1 MAACSKCGSVISEGA
16 SFCSVCGSPVSSI
29 VSSSAAP
36 ENATAAAGAGLSS
49 NVAAALA
56 YLGFLV
62 TGILFLLV
70 EPYKK
75 DRFVRFHAIQSICY
89 TGLFVIFGI
98 IWGNIAWLGFLSFGF
113 AWTLVSFLGALI
125 RLAFFAYWI
134 YLMYKAYNRERY
146 RIPFIGEFA
155 SKQAGGEG

>member
-36 ENATAAAGAGLSS
+36 ENATAATGAGLSS

-62 TGILFLLV
+62 TGILFLVL
-70 EPYKK
+70 EPYKR
-75 DRFVRFHAIQSICY
+75 DGFVRFHAIQSLCY
-89 TGLFVIFGI
+89 TGLLVVLGI
-98 IWGNIAWLGFLSFGF
+98 LWENIAWAGVLSFGF
-113 AWTLVSFLGALI
+113 LWTLANFVGGLI
-125 RLAFFAYWI
+125 RLALLAYWI

-146 RIPFIGEFA
+146 KIPFIGEFA
-155 SKQAGGEG
+155 SKQAGGE

>member
-36 ENATAAAGAGLSS
+36 ENATAATGAGLSS

-62 TGILFLLV
+62 TGILFLVL
-70 EPYKK
+70 EPYKR
-75 DRFVRFHAIQSICY
+75 DGFVRFHAIQSLCY
-89 TGLFVIFGI
+89 TGLLVVLGI
-98 IWGNIAWLGFLSFGF
+98 LWENIAWAGALSFGF
-113 AWTLVSFLGALI
+113 LWTLAHFVGALV
-125 RLAFFAYWI
+125 RLALLAYWI
-134 YLMYKAYNRERY
+134 YLMYKAYNREWY
-146 RIPFIGEFA
+146 KIPFIGDFA
-155 SKQAGGEG
+155 SKQAGGVG